1 MKIRAE
7 IEKRAKLISDLEPDL
22 VVVQVDDRARATLK
36 RSRPV
41 DNIEGRT
48 EADLKEQ
55 SKQDKAPGYKYKKR
69 HRKDLT
75 AEVIEAIVAATREPF
90 RLHKDVAQQFRVTA
104 HLVSALALEAQR
116 KPERLQALR

>member
-7 IEKRAKLISDLEPDL
+7 TEKRAKLISDLEPDL

-55 SKQDKAPGYKYKKR
+55 SKQDKAPGRKYKKR

-75 AEVIEAIVAATREPF
+75 AEEIEAIVAATREPF

-104 HLVSALALEAQR
+104 HLVSALALEA
-116 KPERLQALR
+116 